1 MSSDIKVNLSRS
13 SVGSHLRTLMVN
25 GTVIKLTG
33 GGWQISE
40 GFIATDALK
49 VLTPMDIV
57 EKAIRNMMAVK

>member
-1 MSSDIKVNLSRS
+1 
-13 SVGSHLRTLMVN
+13 MVN